1 MLNSTDE
8 LAKDAKNSELMLK
21 SSGIVK
27 SNKFDNFASEFG
39 CQEDMVF
46 CGIFDGHGPW
56 GHVVAKRVR
65 KSVPSSLLCTWQ
77 EALTSSTTSV
87 GMDADGENLTVANV
101 GDSRAVLATLS
112 DDGSLVPLQLTIDF
126 RVNLPEEAEQIKQS
140 KGLVFCLH
148 GEPGVYRVWMPNGEM
163 PGLAISR
170 AFGDYCVK
178 DCGLIY
184 VPHVTQRSITS
195 GDQFVILA
203 SDGVLDV

>member
-1 MLNSTDE
+1 MWVWIETLTYASIDQE
-8 LAKDAKNSELMLK
+8 LKQNTKIDSFR
-21 SSGIVK
+21 SGTTALTIVK
-27 SNKFDNFASEFG
+27 
-39 CQEDMVF
+39 Q
-46 CGIFDGHGPW
+46 
-56 GHVVAKRVR
+56 
-65 KSVPSSLLCTWQ
+65 
-77 EALTSSTTSV
+77 
-87 GMDADGENLTVANV
+87 GENLTVANI

-126 RVNLPEEAEQIKQS
+126 RVNLLEEAEQIKQS

-184 VPHVTQRSITS
+184 VPHVTQRSIT
-195 GDQFVILA
+195 GRDQFVILA